1 MIYEIACNDSV
12 SCSLLYLFCRKFSY
26 CLSGKKHIPKKFIV
40 ISTVVSSLLFV
51 AFSIYFWTA
60 GAKTEVQTAVMYCS
74 ALSVGVLLSITIPPC
89 LFCVKNA
96 MLIVKNAINENPQQK
111 EKIALLIGY
120 EKLKKKGIITKEE
133 YEQKENE
140 LFGDDD
146 LKADDVVGTD
156 GGANS

>member
-1 MIYEIACNDSV
+1 MKSPITIAYLVACCIYFAV
-12 SCSLLYLFCRKFSY
+12 SLVIVLV
-26 CLSGKKHIPKKFIV
+26 GKNHIPKKFIV

-60 GAKTEVQTAVMYCS
+60 GAKTEVQTPVMYCS

-156 GGANS
+156 GVADA

>member
-1 MIYEIACNDSV
+1 
-12 SCSLLYLFCRKFSY
+12 
-26 CLSGKKHIPKKFIV
+26 
-40 ISTVVSSLLFV
+40 
-51 AFSIYFWTA
+51 
-60 GAKTEVQTAVMYCS
+60 
-74 ALSVGVLLSITIPPC
+74 
-89 LFCVKNA
+89 

-146 LKADDVVGTD
+146 LKADGVAD
-156 GGANS
+156 A

>member
-1 MIYEIACNDSV
+1 M
-12 SCSLLYLFCRKFSY
+12 
-26 CLSGKKHIPKKFIV
+26 
-40 ISTVVSSLLFV
+40 
-51 AFSIYFWTA
+51 
-60 GAKTEVQTAVMYCS
+60 
-74 ALSVGVLLSITIPPC
+74 LLSITIPPC
-89 LFCVKNA
+89 LFCIKNA

-146 LKADDVVGTD
+146 LKADGVAD
-156 GGANS
+156 A

>member
-1 MIYEIACNDSV
+1 MKSPVTIAYLVACCIYFAV
-12 SCSLLYLFCRKFSY
+12 SLVIVLV
-26 CLSGKKHIPKKFIV
+26 GKNHIPKKFIV

-96 MLIVKNAINENPQQK
+96 INENPQQK

-146 LKADDVVGTD
+146 LKADGVAD
-156 GGANS
+156 A

>member
-1 MIYEIACNDSV
+1 MKSPVTIAYLVACCIYFAV
-12 SCSLLYLFCRKFSY
+12 SLVIVLA
-26 CLSGKKHIPKKFIV
+26 GKNTIPKIFIV

-96 MLIVKNAINENPQQK
+96 INENPQQK

-156 GGANS
+156 GVADA

>member
-1 MIYEIACNDSV
+1 
-12 SCSLLYLFCRKFSY
+12 
-26 CLSGKKHIPKKFIV
+26 
-40 ISTVVSSLLFV
+40 
-51 AFSIYFWTA
+51 
-60 GAKTEVQTAVMYCS
+60 
-74 ALSVGVLLSITIPPC
+74 
-89 LFCVKNA
+89 

-146 LKADDVVGTD
+146 LKADGVADT
-156 GGANS
+156 

>member
-1 MIYEIACNDSV
+1 MKSPVTIAYLVACCIYFAV
-12 SCSLLYLFCRKFSY
+12 SLVIVLV
-26 CLSGKKHIPKKFIV
+26 GKNHIPQEFIV

-60 GAKTEVQTAVMYCS
+60 GAKTEVQTPVMYCS

-89 LFCVKNA
+89 LFC
-96 MLIVKNAINENPQQK
+96 IKNAINENPQQK

-140 LFGDDD
+140 LFGDDN

-156 GGANS
+156 GVANS

>member
-1 MIYEIACNDSV
+1 
-12 SCSLLYLFCRKFSY
+12 
-26 CLSGKKHIPKKFIV
+26 
-40 ISTVVSSLLFV
+40 
-51 AFSIYFWTA
+51 
-60 GAKTEVQTAVMYCS
+60 
-74 ALSVGVLLSITIPPC
+74 
-89 LFCVKNA
+89 

-156 GGANS
+156 GVADA

>member
-1 MIYEIACNDSV
+1 MKSPVTIAYLVACCIYFAV
-12 SCSLLYLFCRKFSY
+12 SLVIVLV
-26 CLSGKKHIPKKFIV
+26 GKNRIPKKFIV

-96 MLIVKNAINENPQQK
+96 INENPQQK

-156 GGANS
+156 GVADA